1 MRTTVIAAPFAL
13 HLAPALSTCVV
24 AQAATACTSRA
35 TQQNR
40 LAVTARANGERAG
53 FAATNTTS
61 DPSQLT
67 DPIAM
72 YERAGDGQLS
82 FCQLSRRLP
91 RPLCGHGAATDHRG
105 DPGAPAV
112 MFLDCD
118 AYIGGLGV
126 RSVRSAQSDRSC
138 RGRDDRG
145 CRDRPT
151 STRGRAA
158 G

>member
-1 MRTTVIAAPFAL
+1 MRTTVIAAPSAL
-13 HLAPALSTCVV
+13 HLAPALSTCVA
-24 AQAATACTSRA
+24 AQAATACTAPA

-40 LAVTARANGERAG
+40 PAGTARANGERAG

-61 DPSQLT
+61 DPSQLA

-82 FCQLSRRLP
+82 LCRLARRIP
-91 RPLCGHGAATDHRG
+91 RPLRGHGAATDHRG
-105 DPGAPAV
+105 DAGAPAV

-118 AYIGGLGV
+118 AHIGGLGV
-126 RSVRSAQSDRSC
+126 RSVRSAQSDCRC